1 MAMRKDGQQQAE
13 LVRKDEQGGKKSRR
27 RDRQGI
33 SKSRR
38 RDRQGI
44 SKSSRRDGRDRATSR
59 HKHWQGRRNFWPLL
73 CIRFPVSMSTTT
85 CTGLWKLSKIIPN
98 SLLRYR
104 QTMTMRK

>member
-13 LVRKDEQGGKKSRR
+13 LVGKDEQGGKKSRR

-38 RDRQGI
+38 RD
-44 SKSSRRDGRDRATSR
+44 GRDRATSR
-59 HKHWQGRRNFWPLL
+59 HKHWQGRRNCWPLL

-85 CTGLWKLSKIIPN
+85 CTGLWKFSKIIPN

-104 QTMTMRK
+104 QTMTTRK